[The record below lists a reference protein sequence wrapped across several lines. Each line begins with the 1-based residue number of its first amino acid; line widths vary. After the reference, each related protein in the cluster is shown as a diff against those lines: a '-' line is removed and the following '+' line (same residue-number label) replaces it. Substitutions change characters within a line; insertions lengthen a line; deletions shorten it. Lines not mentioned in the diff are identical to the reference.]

1 MLRDSARLGKEPV
14 FTEARRRGDGRRY
27 RGCPWSCWL
36 ACSRRPGPRARWRW
50 TGSSPSTSCCSPV
63 WSQLSLVSALKLAP
77 GKPHSSSSPGRR
89 PPPLE
94 SPPALSFCL
103 ALAHAQKQI
112 AVVESFLP
120 RPPPRSLLPLP
131 VEILHHAI
139 WTQEHRGA
147 QSPTAALE
155 NTRDKGSSLS
165 PPLSLTLLLS
175 PAALSSPLKS
185 LCHSSSKILVVPVR
199 DLCRPWQLCAHSLS
213 PEPCTALC
221 KGLSGDQTTRRGLG
235 SHSPLEDP
243 TAKSIPMSQTGHSLH
258 SKPGLPLK
266 PCQPQTHPPRGHGG
280 DGPPGRILMHR

>member
-1 MLRDSARLGKEPV
+1 M
-14 FTEARRRGDGRRY
+14 
-27 RGCPWSCWL
+27 
-36 ACSRRPGPRARWRW
+36 
-50 TGSSPSTSCCSPV
+50 
-63 WSQLSLVSALKLAP
+63 SL
-77 GKPHSSSSPGRR
+77 
-89 PPPLE
+89 PPPC
-94 SPPALSFCL
+94 LS
-103 ALAHAQKQI
+103 AWPSRMRKSQWWR
-112 AVVESFLP
+112 VSLP

-243 TAKSIPMSQTGHSLH
+243 TAKSIPMSQTGHSTPNQASLSSPANLGLIPPGATVGTDPPGGFPCTGDNARH
-258 SKPGLPLK
+258 RGGGLGLPG
-266 PCQPQTHPPRGHGG
+266 PR
-280 DGPPGRILMHR
+280 RRTLRA